1 MSQIFIT
8 GDCHGDYTRFATHSF
23 PTQKELTRDDFVIV
37 AGDFGYWD
45 NSPEQR
51 YWRKWLSKKSFTIL
65 FVDGNHEN
73 FDMLNALP
81 IEEWHGGFVH
91 RISENIIHLM
101 RGQVF
106 NINSQKW
113 FTMGGAPSHDIQDGI
128 LDPAAADYA
137 GKRKALIKAHA
148 MFRTKGISWWP
159 EEMFSEEE
167 KEEAIKNLSKVNYH
181 VDYIITHEAPQNI
194 VFQISNG
201 RYAPNPTSQWL
212 YENLFFNVKYKKW
225 FCGHHHQDQS
235 FANAKVYMYYHQID
249 EIT

>member
-1 MSQIFIT
+1 MSRIFIT
-8 GDCHGDYTRFATHSF
+8 GDCHGDYTRFAMHFF

-51 YWRKWLSKKSFTIL
+51 YWRKWLSEKPFTVL

-81 IEEWHGGFVH
+81 VEEWHGGFVH
-91 RISENIIHLM
+91 KISENIIHLM

-106 NINSQKW
+106 NINNKKW

-128 LDPAAADYA
+128 LDPAAADYPE
-137 GKRKALIKAHA
+137 KRKAFVKTHA
-148 MFRTKGISWWP
+148 MFRIKGVSWWP
-159 EEMFSEEE
+159 EEMFSEEQ
-167 KEEAIKNLSKVNYH
+167 KEEAIKNLSKVNHH

-194 VFQISNG
+194 VFQLSNG
-201 RYAPNPTSQWL
+201 MYPPNPTSQWL
-212 YENLFFNVKYKKW
+212 YENVFFSVKYEKW
-225 FCGHHHQDQS
+225 FCGHHHQDRS
-235 FANAKVYMYYHQID
+235 FAKDKVYMYYHQID
-249 EIT
+249 EII